1 MVSIPISDLC
11 IKEPVVDLDSILLV
25 MVQTADCILC
35 VYLLANGQRCVLNE
49 RSAFHWFSKN
59 LIFDSGGKFR
69 LVCVKTSQVK
79 ISLWLFKIH
88 IKLEDLSYNFI

>member
-1 MVSIPISDLC
+1 MMLAAFFLYRFLSIPISDLC

-35 VYLLANGQRCVLNE
+35 VLNE

-59 LIFDSGGKFR
+59 LIFDS
-69 LVCVKTSQVK
+69 KT
-79 ISLWLFKIH
+79 
-88 IKLEDLSYNFI
+88 